1 MHTLRLK
8 NIMTETKNLW
18 EELNRR
24 LDTARD
30 RNNKVKES
38 SRKVSKLKLSE
49 KKNNKI
55 QHRKLV
61 GHSKSSHKRTIGVPD
76 GKKKENRVET
86 IIEEIMSENEKA
98 LNYRFEKLRKPQRE

>member
-49 KKNNKI
+49 KKITKFNTGNLWDTAKVLI
-55 QHRKLV
+55 NVQLESQMERRK
-61 GHSKSSHKRTIGVPD
+61 RIG
-76 GKKKENRVET
+76 
-86 IIEEIMSENEKA
+86 
-98 LNYRFEKLRKPQRE
+98 